1 MPEPDVS
8 ELRPD
13 WINISVLTGV
23 HLAGIAAILYLALVK
38 CDPATLLLA
47 LALFWVVGL
56 SVTGGYHRLFAH
68 RTYRAIAPL
77 RLFYLLFG
85 TAAVQNSALRW
96 AADHRVHHAHAD
108 HDGDPYN
115 ITRGFW
121 WAHVGWVLFHSPP
134 HPDEDVRDLQADPL
148 VAWQHRWYVP
158 LAVVFGIGL
167 PTAIAALWGDA
178 LGGLLVAGFLRLVL
192 QWQTTFTINSVAHWI
207 GSRPYCT
214 TTSARDSSITALI
227 SFGEGYHNFHH
238 RFQADYRNGV
248 RWWQLDPTKW
258 FVWTM
263 SRLGIA
269 SDLRVTPPE
278 AIRRA
283 REAVL
288 AQRA

>member
-1 MPEPDVS
+1 VR

-13 WINISVLTGV
+13 WINILVLAGV
-23 HLAGIAAILYLALVK
+23 HLAGVAAVLYMALVRF
-38 CDPATLLLA
+38 DGQTALLA
-47 LALFWVVGL
+47 LTWFFMVGL

-68 RTYRAIAPL
+68 RTYRAAWPL
-77 RLFYLLFG
+77 RLCYLLLG

-108 HDGDPYN
+108 QEQDPYN

-121 WAHVGWVLFHSPP
+121 WAHVVWLFFKNPP
-134 HPDEDVRDLQADPL
+134 HPDDEVADLLADPL
-148 VAWQHRWYVP
+148 VTWQHRWYVP
-158 LAVVFGIGL
+158 LAFVFGIGL
-167 PTAIAALWGDA
+167 PTAIAALWGDW

-207 GSRPYCT
+207 GHQPYCT
-214 TTSARDSSITALI
+214 TTSARDSSITALV

-238 RFQADYRNGV
+238 RFQTDYRNGV

-258 FVWTM
+258 FVWTL
-263 SRLGIA
+263 SKVGVARN
-269 SDLRVTPPE
+269 LRVTPPD

-283 REAVL
+283 REAV
-288 AQRA
+288 AAGQS